1 MKRLLLALALL
12 LTLVV
17 VLWFGFSRMS
27 ERLGQERMEA
37 LAARLAPHARL
48 TWERLSVDLPGRALI
63 LGGVDLAC
71 LDVPGLSLTAATV
84 VLRKSEENRWQ
95 AEITGLAPQ
104 AASATRLAEM
114 LGLLPGEISGT
125 MSADVTWRPETSG
138 LTVHDLRLFAP
149 GLFSLRLSGSA
160 ANIPSPSGSAQTLA
174 VQSVF
179 IQIGGLL
186 AEFNDETLLRRLVNV
201 EAERLGVTPEAWRK
215 ALGDILEA
223 DLRAWAGKA
232 PTAEDKSLL
241 AATAQAV
248 RTFLNDS
255 GGLAL
260 ELAPR
265 QPMPVVEILLFPPLE
280 AARRL
285 NFRLEAR

>member
-12 LTLVV
+12 LALVA

-37 LAARLAPHARL
+37 MATQLAPHARL
-48 TWERLSVDLPGRALI
+48 TWERLSVDLLGRSLI
-63 LGGVDLAC
+63 LDGVRLAC
-71 LDVPGLSLTAATV
+71 LDFPDLVLTAATV

-95 AEITGLAPQ
+95 AEIIGLAPGG
-104 AASATRLAEM
+104 ASAARMAEV
-114 LGLLPGEISGT
+114 LGLSSGEISGNL
-125 MSADVTWRPETSG
+125 SVDVTWRPETSG
-138 LTVHDLRLFAP
+138 LKVHDLHLLAP

-179 IQIGGLL
+179 VQIGGLS
-186 AEFNDETLLRRLVNV
+186 AVFSDETLVQRLVNV
-201 EAERLGVTPEAWRK
+201 EAERLGVAPEAWRR

-223 DLRAWAGKA
+223 DLRSWAGKA
-232 PTAEDKSLL
+232 PTAEGKSLL

-248 RTFLNDS
+248 RTFLNES
-255 GGLAL
+255 GSLAL